1 MNKLQEHE
9 IQCNLDLATLLVSD
23 KIVPKLLVVIKFS
36 VAKSRLN
43 CNQIATKFYSQGG
56 LVTIVGTICI
66 DVIKFEI
73 LTFLKFCKGLNGEIF
88 LEDAVLASK
97 LFE

>member
-1 MNKLQEHE
+1 M
-9 IQCNLDLATLLVSD
+9 
-23 KIVPKLLVVIKFS
+23 
-36 VAKSRLN
+36 
-43 CNQIATKFYSQGG
+43 
-56 LVTIVGTICI
+56 TIVGTICI

>member
-1 MNKLQEHE
+1 M
-9 IQCNLDLATLLVSD
+9 
-23 KIVPKLLVVIKFS
+23 
-36 VAKSRLN
+36 
-43 CNQIATKFYSQGG
+43 
-56 LVTIVGTICI
+56 TIVGTICI

-88 LEDAVLASK
+88 LDAVLASK